1 MTRKLL
7 FTLGLST
14 LIFSN
19 LFAQTPT
26 IQVVKFSDLEQLMT
40 PTSGKTKVINFW
52 ATWCVPCVQELP
64 YFEQLHQAYQDKNVE
79 VWLISLDDVEK
90 LDSKVVPFVQ
100 RKNLQARLWLL
111 DDIDYNAWINKVDP
125 KWSGAIPA
133 TLIIGEK
140 EMRYFKEG
148 ELTYDE
154 LERVVRTFL

>member
-1 MTRKLL
+1 MTRKFL

-19 LFAQTPT
+19 LFAQASTV
-26 IQVVKFSDLEQLMT
+26 QVVKFSDLAQLMT
-40 PTSGKTKVINFW
+40 PSPGKTKVINFW

-111 DDIDYNAWINKVDP
+111 DDIDYNAWIDKVDP

-154 LERVVRTFL
+154 LEQVVRTFL